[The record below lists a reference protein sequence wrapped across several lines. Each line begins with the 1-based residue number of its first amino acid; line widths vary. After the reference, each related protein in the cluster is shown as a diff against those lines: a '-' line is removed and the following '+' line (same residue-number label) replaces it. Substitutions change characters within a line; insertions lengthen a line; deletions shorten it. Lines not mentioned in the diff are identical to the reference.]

1 MEAFVRTLITI
12 VVLLL
17 ILIIGG
23 GLTSMLIANQGDVLP
38 ILTTTN
44 VPDASPTVVLPWK
57 AEQVFLLVGFI
68 LFNLIGIAATL
79 ALIFWLVDRGLRRS
93 QTSGASANATST
105 VARAEE

>member
-1 MEAFVRTLITI
+1 MRAFIT
-12 VVLLL
+12 VVVVVV

-23 GLTSMLIANQGDVLP
+23 GLTSMLIANEGSILP
-38 ILTTTN
+38 VLTTTN
-44 VPDASPTVVLPWK
+44 VPDASPTTVLPWK

-79 ALIFWLVDRGLRRS
+79 ALVFWLVDRGLRRNRPVA
-93 QTSGASANATST
+93 GAATGT